1 MKKIY
6 MAPLTEVVKINAEML
21 ICASPDG
28 YTKEVA
34 GIENAKSGSFAL
46 DKDDDYD
53 DDFGDLW

>member
-1 MKKIY
+1 